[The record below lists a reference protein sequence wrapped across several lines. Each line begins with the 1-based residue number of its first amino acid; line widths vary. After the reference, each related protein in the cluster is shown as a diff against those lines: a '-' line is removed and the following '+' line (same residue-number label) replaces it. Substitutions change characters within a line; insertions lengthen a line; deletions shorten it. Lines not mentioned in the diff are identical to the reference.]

1 MIGWAELIENQMP
14 LVNLTTAKDVE
25 PFSIQSI
32 PEWLDFLQTER
43 SLTKVFCYNK
53 RTIQAAIS
61 DISGNT
67 KPGYWLRYPPME
79 LVY

>member
-1 MIGWAELIENQMP
+1 MESQNIANFFGIT
-14 LVNLTTAKDVE
+14 V
-25 PFSIQSI
+25 
-32 PEWLDFLQTER
+32 
-43 SLTKVFCYNK
+43 KVFCYNK

-61 DISGNT
+61 DMSGNT